1 MGKIIF
7 IAPTEMVAGLHLA
20 GVLVKASR
28 NVAEARD
35 IVQELMENHEVSIV
49 ILPEHFAAQFDRS
62 EYHNLMES
70 DQPCFI
76 PLPMDWSEDRDA
88 CRDFEHCLSQILGF
102 KITLTDQ
109 LLGRS
114 LQRDS
119 AL

>member
-1 MGKIIF
+1 MDKIIF
-7 IAPTEMVAGLHLA
+7 IAPTEMVAGLRLA
-20 GVLVKASR
+20 GVVVKASR

-35 IVQELMENHEVSIV
+35 IVLELMENHKASIV
-49 ILPEHFAAQFDRS
+49 ILPEHIAAQFDRR

-70 DQPCFI
+70 DHPCFI
-76 PLPMDWSEDRDA
+76 PLPMDWNENRDA
-88 CRDFEHCLSQILGF
+88 RRDFEHCLGQILGF

-109 LLGRS
+109 ILGRS